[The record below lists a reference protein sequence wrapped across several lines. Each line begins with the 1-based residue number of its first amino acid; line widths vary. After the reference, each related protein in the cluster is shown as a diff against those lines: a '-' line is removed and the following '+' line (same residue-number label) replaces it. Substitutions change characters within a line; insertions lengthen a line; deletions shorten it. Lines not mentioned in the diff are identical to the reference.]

1 MAWLCFYSSYS
12 QSLFTNLVPLSLLPK
27 KSYNAIHDPT
37 ISMVAMATQIEGALD
52 VLSCVTLM
60 QVAPLHLPSAV
71 NGAVQFFCLFELF
84 NACQSFALQ
93 VLLSG
98 GQDDTPL
105 DLVKW
110 KAWLRGLR
118 GLIDLGTFVLR
129 LVLWVQYN
137 ALSSVFLIKNLYNL
151 LHTYAQIER
160 YVGVTKYPKYTLFTE
175 SVPPNEWYGLTRQE
189 WRDATRSTVIQQ
201 AQAGRAV

>member
-1 MAWLCFYSSYS
+1 
-12 QSLFTNLVPLSLLPK
+12 
-27 KSYNAIHDPT
+27 
-37 ISMVAMATQIEGALD
+37 MVAISTQIEGALD

-60 QVAPLHLPSAV
+60 QLAPLHLPDAV
-71 NGAVQFFCLFELF
+71 NGAVKFFCLFELF
-84 NACQSFALQ
+84 NASQSFALQ
-93 VLLSG
+93 VLLAG

-110 KAWLRGLR
+110 KAWLRALR
-118 GLIDLGTFVLR
+118 GLIDFGCFILR
-129 LVLWVQYN
+129 LVLWIQYN

-175 SVPPNEWYGLTRQE
+175 SVAPQEWYGLTKQE
-189 WRDATRSTVIQQ
+189 WRDATRATVVAQ